1 MPRSAVL
8 LSLILS
14 MVAPVAAVQADDAR
28 TALDRF
34 ADGLVALEG
43 RFEQQVFNGDGSL
56 RETAS
61 GTVAL
66 QAPRLFRWHYL
77 TPYEQLVVADG
88 SHVWLHDVDLEQV
101 TVRRQADQEAESPLV
116 VLTDPASLDRRYRV
130 EEAGRRDGLDW
141 LALFPLEAEDAG
153 FRQARLAI
161 GADGLERM
169 ELEDSLGGRTEIRFS
184 DWRRNPPLD
193 AARFRFLPP
202 EGVDLIGDVDS
213 VPEIRPLD
221 SPRP

>member
-1 MPRSAVL
+1 MPRPVAL
-8 LSLILS
+8 LCLILPLL
-14 MVAPVAAVQADDAR
+14 APLADAR
-28 TALDRF
+28 ADGARAALDRF

-56 RETAS
+56 RETAA
-61 GTVAL
+61 GTIAL

-77 TPYEQLVVADG
+77 SPYEQLVVADG

-116 VLTDPASLDRRYRV
+116 VLTDPESLDRRYRV

-141 LALFPLEAEDAG
+141 LTLVPLQEDG
-153 FRQARLAI
+153 SFRQARLAI
-161 GADGLERM
+161 DGSGLQRM

-184 DWRRNPPLD
+184 EWRRNPPLD
-193 AARFRFLPP
+193 ADRFRFRPP
-202 EGVDLIGDVDS
+202 AGVDLIGDVDS
-213 VPEIRPLD
+213 LPEVRPLD
-221 SPRP
+221 EPRP

>member
-1 MPRSAVL
+1 MPRPVVL
-8 LSLILS
+8 FSLILS
-14 MVAPVAAVQADDAR
+14 LLAPVAAVRADAGR
-28 TALDRF
+28 AALDRF

-56 RETAS
+56 RETAA

-141 LALFPLEAEDAG
+141 LALFPLEEDAG
-153 FRQARLAI
+153 FREARLAI
-161 GADGLERM
+161 DADGLQRM

-184 DWRRNPPLD
+184 QWRRNPPMD
-193 AARFRFLPP
+193 VARFRFQPP

-221 SPRP
+221 SSRP

>member
-1 MPRSAVL
+1 MPRPASV

-14 MVAPVAAVQADDAR
+14 MTMPVAAVHADGAR
-28 TALDRF
+28 GALDRF

-56 RETAS
+56 RESAD

-77 TPYEQLVVADG
+77 KPYEQLVVADG

-116 VLTDPASLDRRYRV
+116 VLTDPDSLDRRYRV
-130 EEAGRRDGLDW
+130 EEAGRHDGLDW
-141 LALFPLEAEDAG
+141 LTLVPLQDDG
-153 FRQARLAI
+153 SFRQARLALD
-161 GADGLERM
+161 ADGLRRM
-169 ELEDSLGGRTEIRFS
+169 QLEDSLGGRTEIRFS
-184 DWRRNPPLD
+184 HWRRNPPVD
-193 AARFRFLPP
+193 PAWFRFVPP
-202 EGVDLIGDVDS
+202 DGVDLVGDVDS
-213 VPEIRPLD
+213 VAEIRPLE
-221 SPRP
+221 PPQP

>member
-1 MPRSAVL
+1 MPRPALLPCLFVL
-8 LSLILS
+8 L
-14 MVAPVAAVQADDAR
+14 MTPVAPVQAGAAR

-56 RETAS
+56 RETAD

-66 QAPRLFRWHYL
+66 QAPRQFRWHYL
-77 TPYEQLVVADG
+77 EPYEQLVVADG

-116 VLTDPASLDRRYRV
+116 VLTDPGSLDRRYRV
-130 EEAGRRDGLDW
+130 EEAGRHDGLDW
-141 LALFPLEAEDAG
+141 LTLVPLQDDG
-153 FRQARLAI
+153 SFRQARLAL

-169 ELEDSLGGRTEIRFS
+169 QLEDSLGGRTEIRFS
-184 DWRRNPPLD
+184 HWRRNPPLD
-193 AARFRFLPP
+193 AGQFRFRPP
-202 EGVDLIGDVDS
+202 EGVDLVGDVDS
-213 VPEIRPLD
+213 VAEIRPLD
-221 SPRP
+221 GQRP